1 MSEEQKQNKTG
12 LLIVL
17 IVSVGI
23 NAFFAFQIWN
33 TALSPAAKAEKQ
45 ANIELQVISEQLKLN
60 RDSIL
65 IELEETKRRLD
76 NQIMANQDL
85 TSNNEVLADQVKTQ
99 YYKIRRILASSS
111 STNTAELAK
120 ARAELIKLQASEKE
134 YLAQIGNLKS
144 TLLNNS
150 KELEEYKKNLL
161 ESLAQKEP
169 EKLERQDFQ
178 EAKSELSISN
188 VTIAGIRIN
197 RGQAQEVSKA
207 KKVKFLKISYEIM
220 PSNIGVKEDKKV
232 QIKIVNSLGEVL
244 NNDKDIQLKDADN
257 IYTLEQSFLYEGKKM
272 NESINYAHGSPL
284 EPGKYAVEIIEKGK
298 VIAIG
303 DFLLK

>member
-220 PSNIGVKEDKKV
+220 PSNIGVEEDKKSSNKNC
-232 QIKIVNSLGEVL
+232 Q
-244 NNDKDIQLKDADN
+244 
-257 IYTLEQSFLYEGKKM
+257 
-272 NESINYAHGSPL
+272 
-284 EPGKYAVEIIEKGK
+284 
-298 VIAIG
+298 
-303 DFLLK
+303 

>member
-1 MSEEQKQNKTG
+1 MPDEQKQNNTG

-99 YYKIRRILASSS
+99 YYKIR
-111 STNTAELAK
+111 
-120 ARAELIKLQASEKE
+120 
-134 YLAQIGNLKS
+134 
-144 TLLNNS
+144 
-150 KELEEYKKNLL
+150 
-161 ESLAQKEP
+161 
-169 EKLERQDFQ
+169 
-178 EAKSELSISN
+178 
-188 VTIAGIRIN
+188 
-197 RGQAQEVSKA
+197 
-207 KKVKFLKISYEIM
+207 
-220 PSNIGVKEDKKV
+220 
-232 QIKIVNSLGEVL
+232 
-244 NNDKDIQLKDADN
+244 
-257 IYTLEQSFLYEGKKM
+257 
-272 NESINYAHGSPL
+272 
-284 EPGKYAVEIIEKGK
+284 
-298 VIAIG
+298 
-303 DFLLK
+303 